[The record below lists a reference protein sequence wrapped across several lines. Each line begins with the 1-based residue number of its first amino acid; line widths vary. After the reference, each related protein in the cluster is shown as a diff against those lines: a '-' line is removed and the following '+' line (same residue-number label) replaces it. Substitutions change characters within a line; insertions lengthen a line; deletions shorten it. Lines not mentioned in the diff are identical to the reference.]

1 MDGWILIQ
9 HKIDRNS
16 TPQIIKNIF
25 KKEAGK
31 AGHTHTHTLPLLHR
45 LLVLLIILNYAG
57 QPVQL
62 MSETG
67 CSSSNCTARNQR
79 KTDSRPTSPLLL
91 IIYIKC
97 QFLRYFHTCWWINL
111 WNNVYQHTTTSCFQ
125 GHQNE
130 LVESVFLFDTRL
142 LCCVCELQ
150 LLFDYVQTSGITTVT
165 TFLFK
170 KITKQSQVCYIC
182 FKVWTK
188 WALTI

>member
-16 TPQIIKNIF
+16 TPQIIKNLF
-25 KKEAGK
+25 LKEAGK
-31 AGHTHTHTLPLLHR
+31 AGHTHTHSSSSTSALGTFNYLKL
-45 LLVLLIILNYAG
+45 YAG
-57 QPVQL
+57 QPVQP

-79 KTDSRPTSPLLL
+79 KTDSRQTSPLLL

-130 LVESVFLFDTRL
+130 LVQSAFLFDTRL

-165 TFLFK
+165 TFLF
-170 KITKQSQVCYIC
+170 
-182 FKVWTK
+182 
-188 WALTI
+188 